1 MYISLIAFYFCL
13 ICFYFSVCLLSDN
26 KIQILLHRVNG
37 CWFLYVTNIVFVNK
51 HLLYY
56 DFHFVASMSVY
67 SHTQHTHMPSL
78 ALFALVTR
86 NQSYRGNTVKVW
98 PLKQEVRT
106 FPSNVCYNEQ
116 LSVNYQMDVTVHTS
130 IVCVCIL
137 NHVSVFVWTGLTLW
151 VYHVLYIYLTYS
163 GSHCYGTDWWFPFIH
178 TSYWQ
183 RSVNPTW
190 LHRTWHST
198 RVMRRV
204 VFCSCVQHS
213 WIM

>member
-86 NQSYRGNTVKVW
+86 NQSCRGNTVKVW

-151 VYHVLYIYLTYS
+151 VYHVLYIYI
-163 GSHCYGTDWWFPFIH
+163 SHILVVIVMERTDDFL
-178 TSYWQ
+178 SYI
-183 RSVNPTW
+183 RPTDNEA
-190 LHRTWHST
+190 LIPLDFTEHDIQPELC
-198 RVMRRV
+198 V
-204 VFCSCVQHS
+204 V
-213 WIM
+213 